1 MESYIIAIQEFAMN
15 KTLLD
20 YFSDLPDPRV
30 ERTKLH
36 KLEDILAITIYA
48 VICGADGWNEIELFG
63 QCKQPWLK
71 TFLELPNGIPSH
83 DTFARVVSSIK
94 PDAFEERFQ
103 KWIQALAKN
112 TGEKIIAI
120 DGKTLRRSF
129 DTANRKAAIHM
140 VSAWACENKM
150 VFGQIAT
157 DEKSNE
163 ITAIPKLLE
172 TLVLDGSVVTID
184 AMGCQKKIAEKIVD
198 GGGDYIFSL
207 KGNHGTLHEEVK
219 LFMDDAI
226 ANNGGCDYSCDTD
239 GGHGRVE
246 IRKVWYSENTEWMRD
261 IKDWPGLS
269 SLIAVESQRAQ
280 MGKTTVERRYFISS
294 LSNRD
299 AKSIGQ
305 IIRGHWGVENRLHWS
320 LDVSFGEDNSR
331 IRKDFGAENFSRL
344 RRIALNLLKQ
354 EKTLKRGI
362 KAKQHKASWDE
373 QYMLKVLQ
381 I

>member
-1 MESYIIAIQEFAMN
+1 MN
-15 KTLLD
+15 NKLLD
-20 YFSDLPDPRV
+20 FFADLPDPRV

-36 KLEDILAITIYA
+36 KLEDILTITICA
-48 VICGADGWNEIELFG
+48 VICGAEGWNEIELFG
-63 QCKQPWLK
+63 QSKRKWLE

-83 DTFARVVSSIK
+83 DTFARVISSIK
-94 PDAFEERFQ
+94 PDDFEQRFQ
-103 KWIQALAKN
+103 KWTQAMAKN
-112 TGEKIIAI
+112 TGEKVIAI

-129 DTANRKAAIHM
+129 DNANGKAAIHM
-140 VSAWACENKM
+140 VSAWACDNKM

-172 TLVLDGSVVTID
+172 MMVLDGSVVTID
-184 AMGCQKKIAEKIVD
+184 AMGCQKKIAEKIMD

-207 KGNHGTLHEEVK
+207 KGNHGTLHEDVK

-226 ANNGGCDYSCDTD
+226 SNGGNYDYNHNSD

-246 IRKVWYSENTEWMRD
+246 MRKVWYSQNVQWIQNLE
-261 IKDWPGLS
+261 DWPGLS
-269 SLIAVESQRAQ
+269 SLIAVESQRIAG
-280 MGKTTVERRYFISS
+280 GKVGVERRYFISS
-294 LSNRD
+294 LSEKT
-299 AKSIGQ
+299 AESVGQ
-305 IIRGHWGVENRLHWS
+305 MIRQHWGIENKLHWS
-320 LDVSFGEDNSR
+320 LDVSFDEDDCR

-354 EKTLKRGI
+354 EETAKCGI
-362 KAKQHKASWDE
+362 KAKQHKAGWDE
-373 QYMLKVLQ
+373 KYMLKVLK

>member
-1 MESYIIAIQEFAMN
+1 MSIALM
-15 KTLLD
+15 D

-36 KLEDILAITIYA
+36 KLDDILAITICA
-48 VICGADGWNEIELFG
+48 VICGAEGWTDIELFG
-63 QCKQPWLK
+63 QCKESWLK

-83 DTFARVVSSIK
+83 DTFGRVIASIK

-103 KWIQALAKN
+103 KWVQALAQN
-112 TGEKIIAI
+112 TDEKIIAI

-129 DTANRKAAIHM
+129 DTANSKAAIHM
-140 VSAWACENKM
+140 VSAWAGENKM
-150 VFGQIAT
+150 VFGQIAV

-172 TLVLDGSVVTID
+172 MLVLDGSVVTID
-184 AMGCQKKIAEKIVD
+184 AMGCQKKIAEKIID

-207 KGNHGTLHEEVK
+207 KGNHGTLHEDVR

-226 ANNGGCDYSCDTD
+226 ANQGRYDYSSQTHGD
-239 GGHGRVE
+239 HGRIE
-246 IRKVWYSENTEWMRD
+246 TRQVWYSQDVGWMADRAQ
-261 IKDWPGLS
+261 WPGLS
-269 SLIAVESQRAQ
+269 SLIAVESQRVI
-280 MGKTTVERRYFISS
+280 GDKTTVERRYFISS
-294 LSNRD
+294 LSGKE
-299 AKSIGQ
+299 ATSIGQ
-305 IIRGHWGVENRLHWS
+305 MIRGHWGVENRLHWS
-320 LDVSFGEDNSR
+320 LDVSFGEDNCR

-354 EKTLKRGI
+354 ETSLKRGL
-362 KAKQHKASWDE
+362 KAKQHKAGWDE
-373 QYMLKVLQ
+373 HYMLKVLK